1 MPPTPLIGR
10 EAEVAALRARLWR
23 ADVRLL
29 TLIGPGGVGK
39 TRLALA
45 VAEALAESFG
55 DGVRFVDLSAVRDPA
70 LVLAAVARAL
80 GVRESGD
87 HAAPAALAN
96 ALRGQDL
103 LLVLDNF
110 EQVLP
115 AARDLAEL
123 LAACPG
129 LAVLVTSRAALRL
142 RAEHRYEV
150 APLPT
155 PETTAG
161 RVPGNLAALAAVPA
175 VALFLDRAVAIRYG
189 FALTERNAAAIGE
202 LCARLDG
209 LPLAIE
215 MAASRVGLLPPEAML
230 PHLEQRLAFLRS
242 DEIDRPERQVSLR
255 ATLDWSYELLEL
267 PRGGCSA
274 DSGSSRVGR
283 PGRRSRLFAVVRRA
297 RLPTTRRFSTSSVC
311 WWKVAWCAAR
321 WGRRMR
327 TALCC
332 SKRSASMPSSN
343 WHWAARSG
351 CSASGTR
358 PPSSPSPSR
367 REIGWWGLRRQT
379 GSPG

>member
-129 LAVLVTSRAALRL
+129 LVVLVTSRAALRL

-175 VALFLDRAVAIRYG
+175 VALFLDRAAAIRYG

-215 MAASRVGLLPPEAML
+215 MAASRVGCCRPRRCCRTWSNGSHSCA
-230 PHLEQRLAFLRS
+230 ATRS
-242 DEIDRPERQVSLR
+242 TGPSARRACARPWIG
-255 ATLDWSYELLEL
+255 ATSCSNR

-332 SKRSASMPSSN
+332 SKRSASMPSSS
-343 WHWAARSG
+343 WRWVARSG

-358 PPSSPSPSR
+358 PTSSPSPR
-367 REIGWWGLRRQT
+367 RCDIGWWGLSR
-379 GSPG
+379 